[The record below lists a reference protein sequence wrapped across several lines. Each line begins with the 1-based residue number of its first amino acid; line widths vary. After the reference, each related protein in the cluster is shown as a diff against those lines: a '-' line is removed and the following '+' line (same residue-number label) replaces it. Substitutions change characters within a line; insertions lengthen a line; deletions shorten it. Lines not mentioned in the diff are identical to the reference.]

1 MKHWAGLLLIC
12 IGVVVAEAQTTP
24 TIRRLE
30 KQRNELHQQISK
42 SESLLMSTKKDVK
55 SQLSNLA
62 LLTGQI
68 DERQKYIWQ
77 IENDV
82 RTIQLEINRL
92 AIELKQLEHDLK
104 DKKKKY
110 EHSLRYMYSNKSV
123 QEKLMFI
130 FSAENLNQIYRR
142 MRYVREYAD
151 YQRRQAL
158 QLQRKQKQIEQKTHT
173 LQASREAKE
182 VLLRQG
188 EAEKANCMLGRY
200 FSYDFTVETGDK
212 RGRLLGFPTI
222 NQFFPESFVLP
233 KFGVYAS
240 AAYAEGRW
248 YPAVTDIGIRPTIGN
263 SVPRSETCILGY
275 SGNLYGTNTEV
286 ALLSYLRGEIKFN
299 SLGDLSKQMEKDA
312 EKAKEIFK
320 NCDLAEK

>member
-1 MKHWAGLLLIC
+1 MTDFKNQQTAVALGTFDGLHKGHISVINKAVIQRDNGLLPVIMLFSSHPMKI
-12 IGVVVAEAQTTP
+12 
-24 TIRRLE
+24 
-30 KQRNELHQQISK
+30 
-42 SESLLMSTKKDVK
+42 
-55 SQLSNLA
+55 
-62 LLTGQI
+62 LTGKPPKELFSGEI
-68 DERQKYIWQ
+68 KKREFLKTGCEIYKIPFEKIRNMSPEEFVRDVLKKELNASFVTCGFNFRFGRDGEGSPETLKALGEKYNIITQ
-77 IENDV
+77 VANEVDFENECV
-82 RTIQLEINRL
+82 SSTRIR
-92 AIELKQLEHDLK
+92 K
-104 DKKKKY
+104 
-110 EHSLRYMYSNKSV
+110 
-123 QEKLMFI
+123 
-130 FSAENLNQIYRR
+130 
-142 MRYVREYAD
+142 
-151 YQRRQAL
+151 AL
-158 QLQRKQKQIEQKTHT
+158 GK
-173 LQASREAKE
+173 
-182 VLLRQG
+182 G

-248 YPAVTDIGIRPTIGN
+248 YPAATDIGIRPTIGN
-263 SVPRSETCILGY
+263 SAPRSETCILGY

-299 SLGDLSKQMEKDA
+299 SLEDLSKQMEKDA